1 MFMRFLK
8 ITLLAVSFAMAG
20 PVWSYDPALAE
31 SYAALFSTVKGAAA
45 GKALHLIP
53 PDVFIGKVKA
63 EEPLVVLDIRTPAE
77 TGIYSV
83 TLPGSLRIPMSE
95 LFTETGLAQIP
106 ADKTVVVLCISGTRA
121 AAYRVRQCL
130 YSERRVQGTCRLH
143 GAKRGKCAIYT
154 ASSTTTS
161 TASSTA
167 AGINVVGATISTGLV
182 SCAGT
187 FSGTTSL
194 VISSWRHSPIG
205 MPAVITAG
213 SDKPLYPA

>member
-106 ADKTVVVLCISGTRA
+106 ADKTVVVLCKSGTRA
-121 AAYRVRQCL
+121 AA
-130 YSERRVQGTCRLH
+130 
-143 GAKRGKCAIYT
+143 
-154 ASSTTTS
+154 
-161 TASSTA
+161 
-167 AGINVVGATISTGLV
+167 
-182 SCAGT
+182 AGT
-187 FSGTTSL
+187 AL
-194 VISSWRHSPIG
+194 RHIG
-205 MPAVITAG
+205 FDNVYILKGGFKALAGYMGPKEANAPSTQQAAPQPAQQAAPQPG
-213 SDKPLYPA
+213 STLSVPPYPPGWYPAPAPFPVRPVW